1 MQGHAPPCAKV
12 LLDSGATAGDRPQPF
27 RLAQM
32 LALKNHPVPVMDL
45 DAQIASL
52 QQSAPNDGVTANAIT
67 TIAPTLKA
75 VASQLKHGQYYVLQ
89 TLEQGWMMTTLN
101 NRTQPNTQ
109 KNIVYAYSTLQ
120 DAATGQS
127 AIKDPQVMALPV
139 PVVHILFQLL
149 AMQPIDSL
157 IFFENPGQVS
167 QGVEIRRQD
176 MQALIQAQLQQ
187 AQQGSPVPPDM
198 A

>member
-1 MQGHAPPCAKV
+1 MILG
-12 LLDSGATAGDRPQPF
+12 LLVSSSINP
-27 RLAQM
+27 AQY
-32 LALKNHPVPVMDL
+32 LVCSMDF
-45 DAQIASL
+45 DAQVASL

-67 TIAPTLKA
+67 TIAPTLRA
-75 VASQLKHGQYYVLQ
+75 IAGQLKHEEYYVLQ
-89 TLEQGWMMTTLN
+89 TLEQGWMMTTLS

-109 KNIVYAYSTLQ
+109 KNIVYAYPTLQ

-127 AIKDPQVMALPV
+127 AKDPQVMALPV

-157 IFFENPGQVS
+157 IFFETPGQIG

-187 AQQGSPVPPDM
+187 SQQSSPIPPDM

>member
-1 MQGHAPPCAKV
+1 
-12 LLDSGATAGDRPQPF
+12 
-27 RLAQM
+27 
-32 LALKNHPVPVMDL
+32 MDL
-45 DAQIASL
+45 DAQVASL
-52 QQSAPNDGVTANAIT
+52 QQNAPNDGVTGNAIT
-67 TIAPTLKA
+67 TVAPILKA
-75 VASQLKHGQYYVLQ
+75 IAGQLKHDQYYVLQ
-89 TLEQGWMMTTLN
+89 TLEQGWMMTTLS

-109 KNIVYAYSTLQ
+109 KNIVYAYPTLQ
-120 DAATGQS
+120 AAAASQS
-127 AIKDPQVMALPV
+127 ANKDPQVMALPV

-157 IFFENPGQVS
+157 IFFETPGKAG

-187 AQQGSPVPPDM
+187 SQPGSAIPPDM

>member
-1 MQGHAPPCAKV
+1 
-12 LLDSGATAGDRPQPF
+12 
-27 RLAQM
+27 
-32 LALKNHPVPVMDL
+32 MDL
-45 DAQIASL
+45 DAQIVSL

-75 VASQLKHGQYYVLQ
+75 IAGQLKHEQYYVLQ
-89 TLEQGWMMTTLN
+89 TLEQGWMMTTLS
-101 NRTQPNTQ
+101 NRNQPNTQ
-109 KNIVYAYSTLQ
+109 KNIVYAYPTLQ
-120 DAATGQS
+120 DAATSQ
-127 AIKDPQVMALPV
+127 ATAKDPQVMALPV

-157 IFFENPGQVS
+157 IFFETPNQTG

-187 AQQGSPVPPDM
+187 AQQGSAVPPDM

>member
-1 MQGHAPPCAKV
+1 
-12 LLDSGATAGDRPQPF
+12 
-27 RLAQM
+27 
-32 LALKNHPVPVMDL
+32 MDL
-45 DAQIASL
+45 DTQIADL
-52 QQSAPNDGVTANAIT
+52 QNNAPDDGVTANAIA

-75 VASQLKHGQYYVLQ
+75 IAGQLKHPQYYVLQ
-89 TLEQGWMMTTLN
+89 TLEQGWMMTTLS

-109 KNIVYAYSTLQ
+109 KNIVYAYPTLQ
-120 DAATGQS
+120 DAANGQ
-127 AIKDPQVMALPV
+127 ATIKDPQVMALPV
-139 PVVHILFQLL
+139 PVVQILFQLL

-157 IFFENPGQVS
+157 IFFETPGKAG

-187 AQQGSPVPPDM
+187 NQQASVLPPDM

>member
-1 MQGHAPPCAKV
+1 
-12 LLDSGATAGDRPQPF
+12 
-27 RLAQM
+27 
-32 LALKNHPVPVMDL
+32 MDL
-45 DAQIASL
+45 DAQVASL
-52 QQSAPNDGVTANAIT
+52 QQSAPNDGVTTNAIT

-75 VASQLKHGQYYVLQ
+75 IASQLKHDQYYVLQ
-89 TLEQGWMMTTLN
+89 TLEQGWMMTTLS

-109 KNIVYAYSTLQ
+109 KNIVYAYPTLQ
-120 DAATGQS
+120 AAAASQ
-127 AIKDPQVMALPV
+127 AVNKDPQVMALPV

-157 IFFENPGQVS
+157 IFFETPGKAG

-176 MQALIQAQLQQ
+176 VQALIQAQLQQ
-187 AQQGSPVPPDM
+187 SQQDSALPSDM

>member
-1 MQGHAPPCAKV
+1 
-12 LLDSGATAGDRPQPF
+12 
-27 RLAQM
+27 
-32 LALKNHPVPVMDL
+32 MDL

-75 VASQLKHGQYYVLQ
+75 IAGQLKHDQYYVLQ
-89 TLEQGWMMTTLN
+89 TLEQGWMMTTLS
-101 NRTQPNTQ
+101 NRNQPDTQ
-109 KNIVYAYSTLQ
+109 KNIVYAYPTLQ
-120 DAATGQS
+120 DAATGQA

-139 PVVHILFQLL
+139 PVVHILFQLM
-149 AMQPIDSL
+149 AMQPIHSL
-157 IFFENPGQVS
+157 IFFETPGQIG

-187 AQQGSPVPPDM
+187 TQQGSSIPPDM

>member
-1 MQGHAPPCAKV
+1 M
-12 LLDSGATAGDRPQPF
+12 DRSSPSPF
-27 RLAQM
+27 RLYPPPPDASPNYPSEP
-32 LALKNHPVPVMDL
+32 AMDL

-52 QQSAPNDGVTANAIT
+52 QTSAPDDGVTGNAIT

-75 VASQLKHGQYYVLQ
+75 IAGQLKHEQYYVLQ
-89 TLEQGWMMTTLN
+89 TLEQGWMMTTLS

-109 KNIVYAYSTLQ
+109 KNIVYAYPTLQ
-120 DAATGQS
+120 DAATSQ
-127 AIKDPQVMALPV
+127 ATVKDPQVMALPV

-157 IFFENPGQVS
+157 IFFETPGQAS

-187 AQQGSPVPPDM
+187 AQQGNPIPPNM